1 MVKDITKFS
10 YILKNPDLVDNV
22 LNYSIQI
29 AKSGRPGPVWIDV
42 PIDIQGATYNNK
54 KQKQIF
60 KFYEEKIKLK
70 DKNSIDLLV
79 DKLKKS

>member
-1 MVKDITKFS
+1 MILGMVKDITKFS

-42 PIDIQGATYNNK
+42 PIDIQVLTYNNK
-54 KQKQIF
+54 TKTNI
-60 KFYEEKIKLK
+60 
-70 DKNSIDLLV
+70 
-79 DKLKKS
+79 